1 MSTSISLEEQ
11 FRGLVLSLKEMNPT
25 WMACDIADEVQS
37 YENPPRLR
45 RDALRRKI
53 NRILRRGTIKDKP
66 RCGAP
71 RTVRTKQLKKTVK
84 RLLHLTRGQ
93 SQRKVVSYL
102 KRNNIKGEKT
112 SVQRV
117 TKLNLKPFKLR
128 KAQKLSRMKR
138 VRRVACAKQLIKKFG
153 ARKARSKWQWN
164 RIINT
169 DFSGIFTI
177 EGYYNSKNDVVYAE
191 NSSEISPNL
200 RNASISK
207 YPVGVMFWGAICTKG
222 LIPQDGPINFTQWL
236 RDQRPKNN
244 SKRFYMTGELYAKF
258 LDEEAIPAIA
268 EVVEDL
274 DEFIFQDDQ
283 DSKHRT
289 KVAMNVIADHFEE
302 RIEPDDGDAKFA
314 DVWPIENV
322 WGMLKEKTRA
332 QTFDNLDS
340 LVDFISL
347 EWQKITPEQC
357 EAMIDKIPKRLA
369 QVIQRDGNQVY
380 KD

>member
-191 NSSEISPNL
+191 NSSEISPDL

-207 YPVGVMFWGAICTKG
+207 YLVGVMFWGAICTKG

-268 EVVEDL
+268 EVVEDQ

>member
-66 RCGAP
+66 RCGTP

-191 NSSEISPNL
+191 NSSEISPDL

-268 EVVEDL
+268 EVVEDQ